1 MNEIIP
7 SAQCDCNSSCA
18 EHLVVNIPGS
28 PGTQGLPGT
37 NGTDGVNAFT
47 TTTASYIQPAV
58 SSTVNISVLDSSWAA
73 VGEPIFIAVGGSY
86 LVTAIIDGTTL
97 TVQNLGYTGNAAPT
111 TVIVSTSA
119 VTPSGI
125 KGTDGTSGT
134 GDMLRANNLSDVINV
149 ATSRSNLGLGSLAVL
164 SSINNGNWSGTDL
177 AITNGGTGASL
188 AATALAN
195 LGGQPVDAILTA
207 LAALVTANNDMLY
220 FTGADAPALLL
231 TTAFGRSALTDA
243 DAASARFRLG
253 KLLPRY
259 GLLGSVS
266 ALDLNAGT
274 ADTAFTIESTRYRID
289 RITVEGATI
298 NTTTATVGVFTAAG
312 GAGTTVA
319 ADQSL
324 ASLTAG
330 SKFHDLTLGGSVTGD
345 VIGTTTLY
353 ARVGTAQGSADTANL
368 WIFGWK
374 LD

>member
-7 SAQCDCNSSCA
+7 SSQCDCNSSCA
-18 EHLVVNIPGS
+18 EPLVVNIPGS
-28 PGTQGLPGT
+28 PGTPGLPGT

-58 SSTVNISVLDSSWAA
+58 SSMVNISVLDSSWAA

-86 LVTAIIDGTTL
+86 LVTAIIDGTTI
-97 TVQNLGYTGNAAPT
+97 TVQNLGYAGNAAPT
-111 TVIVSTSA
+111 TVIVSTSV

-125 KGTDGTSGT
+125 KGDNGSSSA

-188 AATALAN
+188 AANALIN
-195 LGGQPVDAILTA
+195 LGGQPLDAILTA

-243 DAASARFRLG
+243 DAASARLRLG
-253 KLLPRY
+253 KILPRY

-266 ALDLNAGT
+266 ALDLNAGA
-274 ADTAFTIESTRYRID
+274 ADTAFAIESTRYRID

-330 SKFHDLTLGGSVTGD
+330 SKFHDLTLGGSVTAD

-353 ARVGTAQGSADTANL
+353 VRVGTAQSAVDTANL
-368 WIFGWK
+368 WLWGWK